1 MTSYVPENLYIMKTV
16 WQISLGSH
24 SHDTRIEFISIFAA
38 PRDYSIYMY
47 LRHIVTGVN
56 SAAIWVD
63 SAVLS
68 LRVLHEIPGL
78 GFDEVLTFVLH
89 KRTHVETTV

>member
-1 MTSYVPENLYIMKTV
+1 
-16 WQISLGSH
+16 
-24 SHDTRIEFISIFAA
+24 
-38 PRDYSIYMY
+38 MY

-78 GFDEVLTFVLH
+78 CFDEVLTFVLH